1 MIKTDQTD
9 YAAAYR
15 QYCTYG
21 RGRTLKKFCEDEDYN
36 CKRPLLPKVD

>member
-21 RGRTLKKFCEDEDYN
+21 RGRTLKKFVSFQNWRID
-36 CKRPLLPKVD
+36 